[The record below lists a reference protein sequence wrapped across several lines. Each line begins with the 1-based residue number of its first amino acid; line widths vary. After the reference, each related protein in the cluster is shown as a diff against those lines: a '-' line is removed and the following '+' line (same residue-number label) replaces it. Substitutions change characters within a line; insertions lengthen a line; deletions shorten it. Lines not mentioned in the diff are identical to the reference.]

1 MLYITWLIPN
11 LSGIIIPVSL
21 NEVYDSLG
29 SCICNIEGGLII
41 IHKLNYDET
50 SIRMKYEKIPNK
62 GSIVMAISSPI
73 HLLTV
78 TA

>member
-41 IHKLNYDET
+41 INYDET
-50 SIRMKYEKIPNK
+50 SIRMKYEKVPNK